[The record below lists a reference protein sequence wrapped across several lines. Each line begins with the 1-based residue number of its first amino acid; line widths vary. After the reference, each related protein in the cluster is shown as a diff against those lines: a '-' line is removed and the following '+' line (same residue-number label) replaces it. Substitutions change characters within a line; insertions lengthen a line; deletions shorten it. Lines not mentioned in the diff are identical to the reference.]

1 MTIVSFFQGLFETIN
16 TIITRILIALF
27 IIVFGFIIGRIIKKL
42 LEKVF
47 ITINLDVNLR
57 KITGSKYKLSRI
69 VPYVLSIIIYA
80 ATIIFALVQLQ
91 IAFKY
96 WFWTCIGVI
105 TILLI
110 IAFLEI
116 LDWIKNFFAGMS
128 LTEEYNIKK
137 GDTIE
142 IENMKGK
149 IISMEKDHMKIVIP
163 TKDRI
168 IVPYSFVLRNN
179 VVINRES

>member
-1 MTIVSFFQGLFETIN
+1 MTIISFFQSFFEAIN

-42 LEKVF
+42 LEKIF

-57 KITGSKYKLSRI
+57 KITGSKYKISRI
-69 VPYVLSIIIYA
+69 LPYVLSIIIYA
-80 ATIIFALVQLQ
+80 ATIIFALFQLQ

-96 WFWTCIGVI
+96 WFWAFIVVI
-105 TILLI
+105 TIVLI
-110 IAFLEI
+110 IFLLEI

-142 IENMKGK
+142 IENMVGK
-149 IISMEKDHMKIVIP
+149 IISLEKDHLKMVIP
-163 TKDRI
+163 SKDRI

-179 VVINRES
+179 VVLNRKP